1 MTTDGID
8 GNCPMQNCT
17 NRRSPSLR
25 SRLGGAHSWLQD
37 LLIFVVFRRAAC
49 VLRCFLKQSLIP
61 LAQEMERLFIQ
72 TLVLPATILV
82 WPVLL
87 NLQMLLHGVRG
98 QTKVWRPLPLLS
110 KMVLMECLQW
120 VCVWIVPMMNYLLL
134 SNICL
139 IVSSKL
145 SLRQIQNLPIFQ
157 IQEFL
162 YPHMATQRLHF

>member
-1 MTTDGID
+1 MKY
-8 GNCPMQNCT
+8 
-17 NRRSPSLR
+17 SKL
-25 SRLGGAHSWLQD
+25 
-37 LLIFVVFRRAAC
+37 LLILLTGFVVSLGASEAKKAMEKRIAPVGSVC
-49 VLRCFLKQSLIP
+49 VQGQDCGTAVAETVADSLA
-61 LAQEMERLFIQ
+61 LEMERLFIQ
-72 TLVLPATILV
+72 MLVLPATILV

-134 SNICL
+134 SSICL

-145 SLRQIQNLPIFQ
+145 SLRLTQNLPIFQ

-162 YPHMATQRLHF
+162 YPRKAT